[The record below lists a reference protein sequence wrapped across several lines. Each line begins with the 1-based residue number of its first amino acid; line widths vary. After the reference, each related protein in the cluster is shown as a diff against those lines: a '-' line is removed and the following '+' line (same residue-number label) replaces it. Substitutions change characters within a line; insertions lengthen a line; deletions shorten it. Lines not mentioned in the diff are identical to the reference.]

1 MKRSQMFIRTSK
13 SAPADEQAK
22 NAQLLIRAGFVHKE
36 MAGVYAYT
44 PLGLRVLE
52 NIKTIVREEMNAIGG
67 EEVMM
72 TTLQP
77 REVWEKTDRW
87 DDAKVDN
94 WFKTK
99 LSNGAELGVGL
110 THEEPIVD
118 MVSQYASSYKDFP
131 VLTYQIQNKYRNELR
146 AKSGLMRG
154 REFVM
159 KDLYS
164 FSRTEE
170 EHLEIYEQVIE
181 AYHRVYDR
189 LGLGNVTYRTYADGG
204 IFTNKLSDE
213 FQTVS
218 PVGEDTVLIDE
229 VQRVGINEE
238 VATDENLERLG
249 LSREKLKEVRG
260 VEVGNTFH
268 LESRYSDAL
277 DMYYTDKDGERKS
290 VIMGSYGIGVSRL
303 MGMIAEHFSDERGLV
318 WPEAVAPAKVYLVTI
333 GKSDELKVSA
343 DELYGQ
349 LIANG
354 VSTIFDDRDER
365 PGAKFTDGELMGVP
379 YTVTISDRLL
389 EGSKLELKSRSGGE
403 PEMLTWDELF
413 AKIV

>member
-213 FQTVS
+213 FQTIS
-218 PVGEDTVLIDE
+218 PVGEDTILIDE

-349 LIANG
+349 LIANS